1 MNAAQQRV
9 ESKKIPR
16 ISSATYY
23 NKKNVP
29 VFVPDGFPAFAKP
42 YMENHTPDS
51 EMFAKAVATVQ
62 EDLGLKVDGLCGP
75 ATIAAMAAKDRERVG
90 QASILIGPRAYPLEG
105 ARVVTFIEDQ
115 SLDVKARVRQ
125 DKIRQLVLHYDVTF
139 NSRSTLSVLQKRGL
153 SYHFL
158 IDGDGE
164 ATIYQTHNPTLSTCF
179 HARSANKHSVGICL
193 NNPAEPEYQR
203 RDANQRGRERPVKI
217 DEVHGG
223 HVELLDFFPEQ
234 KERAKQ
240 LVDLLCGVLGVPH
253 SAPKD
258 LEGNFKKGVINADTF
273 DGVIGHYHLTTS
285 KIDPAPLKWED
296 LDL

>member
-1 MNAAQQRV
+1 MKAAQKRV
-9 ESKKIPR
+9 ESQKIPHL
-16 ISSATYY
+16 SSATYY
-23 NKKNVP
+23 NQVNVP

-42 YMENHTPDS
+42 YISNHAPDT

-62 EDLGLKVDGLCGP
+62 EDLGIKVDGLCGP

-90 QASILIGPRAYPLEG
+90 QSSILVGPRAYPLAG
-105 ARVVTFIEDQ
+105 ARVVTFIEDK
-115 SLDVKARVRQ
+115 SLDVKARVRGLR
-125 DKIRQLVLHYDVTF
+125 IRQLVLHYDVTF
-139 NSRSTLSVLQKRGL
+139 NSRSTLSVLKQRGL

-179 HARSANKHSVGICL
+179 HAGSANNHSVGICL
-193 NNPAEPEYQR
+193 NNPAEPEYQS

-217 DEVHGG
+217 AEVHGG

-240 LVDLLCGVLGVPH
+240 LVSLLCGVLGVPH
-253 SAPKD
+253 SVPRD
-258 LEGNFKKGVINADTF
+258 LEGNVKKGVINPDTF
-273 DGVIGHYHLTTS
+273 DGVLGHYHLTRS
-285 KIDPAPLKWED
+285 KIDPAPLDWDD
-296 LDL
+296 LNL